1 VQAILARAGDAA
13 CAAMRAHIGKVKDAY
28 RAYAEIGGDAPAP

>member
-1 VQAILARAGDAA
+1 
-13 CAAMRAHIGKVKDAY
+13 MRAHIGKVKDAY